1 MINQQELTP
10 VITQLRST
18 DVSDAFLPFAV
29 SHHSNNS
36 VLAAAASLL
45 AKEQKPVF
53 PGVCRYVR
61 YIYMCKYD
69 ISRWKMR
76 RLRLP
81 VLSFENSSK
90 PFYFFIININKIIY
104 IGDCNEC
111 RKSSPLFFLDVHR
124 TSVGR
129 QRRLDSL
136 PTIGRPNDVR
146 RSTMK
151 EPHRH
156 LENSDSGCGPK
167 IFLNSA
173 SSL

>member
-18 DVSDAFLPFAV
+18 DVSDAFLPFAI

-36 VLAAAASLL
+36 ILAAAVSLL

-61 YIYMCKYD
+61 YIYMCKCD

-76 RLRLP
+76 WLRLP

-90 PFYFFIININKIIY
+90 SFYFFIININKIIY
-104 IGDCNEC
+104 IGDCNKC
-111 RKSSPLFFLDVHR
+111 RKSSFLLFLDVHR
-124 TSVGR
+124 SSVGR
-129 QRRLDSL
+129 QRRFDSL
-136 PTIGRPNDVR
+136 PTIGRPNDMR
-146 RSTMK
+146 CSTV
-151 EPHRH
+151 
-156 LENSDSGCGPK
+156 
-167 IFLNSA
+167 
-173 SSL
+173 